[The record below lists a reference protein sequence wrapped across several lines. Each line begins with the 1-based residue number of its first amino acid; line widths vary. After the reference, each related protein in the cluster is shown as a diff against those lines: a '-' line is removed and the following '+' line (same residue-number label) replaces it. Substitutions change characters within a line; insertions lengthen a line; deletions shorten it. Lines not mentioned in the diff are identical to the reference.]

1 MMTCRKCQ
9 HGTAKRFGFT
19 KSKNQ
24 RYRCRDCGATFT
36 DSPEKPLGRHT
47 TDLDRA
53 TMAFTLLTEGMSVR
67 AVSRVTGLHKG
78 TILSLLGTVAE
89 KSRAIFDRYVQDV
102 APAYVQADEIWT
114 FIHTKEKRVKP
125 SDPREYGD
133 AYVWIALDSETK
145 TVLSYYVGRRDGLS
159 GYEFIQ
165 DLGDRIREQHR
176 FQFTSDGHEVYPGAI
191 EERFGADID
200 FAQLIKNYSTPRTDG
215 PDWFRPSARVV
226 STTPKFISGSPKIS
240 RISTSHIERAN
251 LTVRM
256 QLRRFTRLTN
266 GFSKKLANLKA
277 MVDVFFVWY
286 NFCRV
291 HQTLRMTPAMEAGW
305 TDHVWT
311 LRELLTADTEEGS
324 RPVALTTRH

>member
-1 MMTCRKCQ
+1 MTCRRCE

-19 KSKNQ
+19 KARTP
-24 RYRCRDCGATFT
+24 RYRCRDCGRTFIE
-36 DSPEKPLGRHT
+36 PRQNALGRHT

-53 TMAFTLLTEGMSVR
+53 CQAFTLLTEGMSVR
-67 AVSRVTGLHKG
+67 AVSRVTGLHKN
-78 TILSLLGTVAE
+78 TILDLLGTVAD
-89 KSRAIFDRYVQDV
+89 KCRTVFDQYVQDV
-102 APAYVQADEIWT
+102 TPRYVQADEIWT
-114 FIHTKEKRVKP
+114 FVHTKAKRVK
-125 SDPREYGD
+125 STDPQEYGD

-145 TVLSYYVGRRDGLS
+145 AVLAYHVGTRDGLS

-165 DLGDRIREQHR
+165 DLGDRIKEQHR

-200 FAQLIKNYSTPRTDG
+200 FAQLIKNYSPPRTDG

-226 STTPKFISGSPKIS
+226 STTPKFISGSPKLS

-291 HQTLRMTPAMEAGW
+291 HGTIRMTPAMEAGW
-305 TDHVWT
+305 TDHIWT
-311 LRELLTADTEEGS
+311 VKELLTA
-324 RPVALTTRH
+324 

>member
-19 KSKNQ
+19 KSKSQ
-24 RYRCRDCGATFT
+24 RYRCRNCGATFT
-36 DSPEKPLGRHT
+36 DSPQKPFGRHT
-47 TDLDRA
+47 TDIDRA
-53 TMAFTLLTEGMSVR
+53 VMAFSLLTEGMSIR
-67 AVSRVTGLHKG
+67 AVSRITGLHKN
-78 TILSLLGTVAE
+78 TILGLVGTAAD
-89 KSRAIFDRYVQDV
+89 KCRAIFDRYVQDV
-102 APAYVQADEIWT
+102 TPRYVQADEIWT
-114 FIHTKEKRVKP
+114 FVHTKEKRVRP
-125 SDPREYGD
+125 DDPLEYGD

-145 TVLSYYVGRRDGLS
+145 AVLSYYVGRRDGQS

-165 DLGDRIREQHR
+165 DLSRRVVGR
-176 FQFTSDGHEVYPGAI
+176 FQFTSDGHDVYPQAI
-191 EERFGADID
+191 EEHFGADID
-200 FAQLIKNYSTPRTDG
+200 FAQLVKNYLPTRTDG

-226 STTPKFISGSPKIS
+226 SATPKLISGNPELA

-291 HQTLRMTPAMEAGW
+291 HGTIRMTPAMEAGW
-305 TDHVWT
+305 TDHIWSVK
-311 LRELLTADTEEGS
+311 ELLTA
-324 RPVALTTRH
+324 

>member
-1 MMTCRKCQ
+1 MTCRKCQ

-19 KSKNQ
+19 ESKNQ

-36 DSPEKPLGRHT
+36 ESRQAPLGRHT
-47 TDLDRA
+47 TDLERA

-67 AVSRVTGLHKG
+67 AVSRVTGLHKN
-78 TILSLLGTVAE
+78 TILSLLETVAG
-89 KSRAIFDRYVQDV
+89 KCRTIFDRYVQNV
-102 APAYVQADEIWT
+102 TPRYVQADEIWT
-114 FIHTKEKRVKP
+114 FVHTKAKRVKP
-125 SDPREYGD
+125 SDPLEYGD

-145 TVLSYYVGRRDGLS
+145 AVLAYHVGTRDGLS

-165 DLGDRIREQHR
+165 DLGNRIQEQHR
-176 FQFTSDGHEVYPGAI
+176 FQFTCDGHEVYPPAI

-200 FAQLIKNYSTPRTDG
+200 FAQLIKNYSPPRTDG

-226 STTPKFISGSPKIS
+226 STTPKHISGNPIIS

-324 RPVALTTRH
+324 RPVALTTLH